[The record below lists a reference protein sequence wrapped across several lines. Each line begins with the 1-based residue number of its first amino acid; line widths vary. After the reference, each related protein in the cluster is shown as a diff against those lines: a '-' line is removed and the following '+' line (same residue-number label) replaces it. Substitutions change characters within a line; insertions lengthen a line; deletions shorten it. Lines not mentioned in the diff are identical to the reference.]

1 MDTRP
6 FLAIITARGGSK
18 RLPGKNLLPL
28 RGKPLI
34 AWSILAAQ
42 AAPSVGAIYVSTDCA
57 EIQSV
62 SAGLGARCPDL
73 RSPELSTD
81 TATSAAVVHDVL
93 DRLAPEL
100 DAYAGLVLL
109 QPTSPLRQAQDIEA
123 AIALYRQGGAQAVV
137 SVCEAECPAPWVGQL
152 SEDGMLDSFVRPEF
166 KGRRSQDL
174 GLWYRFNGAVYVIG
188 FAAFR
193 AENGFMPKGTR
204 ASIMPR
210 HRSVDIDTA
219 VDLRIAEALAD
230 WPSDG
235 TYTGA

>member
-42 AAPSVGAIYVSTDCA
+42 EAPSVGAIHVTTDSPA
-57 EIQSV
+57 IRSLSLE
-62 SAGLGARCPDL
+62 LGASCPAL
-73 RSPELSTD
+73 RSPELATD

-93 DRLAPEL
+93 DRLEQEL
-100 DAYAGLVLL
+100 GAYAGLVLL

-152 SEDGMLDSFVRPEF
+152 SDDGMLDDFVRPEF
-166 KGRRSQDL
+166 KGKRSQDL
-174 GLWYRFNGAVYVIG
+174 GRWYRFNGAVYVIG
-188 FAAFR
+188 FGAFR

-204 ASIMPR
+204 AYVMPR
-210 HRSVDIDTA
+210 HRSVDIDT
-219 VDLRIAEALAD
+219 VMDFRIAEALAD
-230 WPSDG
+230 WPSEG
-235 TYTGA
+235 N